1 MHAFTGRASAIA
13 AAVGTMLMLQACGGD
28 SGPDTGSRTD
38 VVQGIALHGVVA
50 VGAPLVGASVAMQCA
65 AGTPA
70 AVTTGADGAWSIPAS
85 TSLVLPCAIEAS
97 GGRVGGTTG
106 PENGERLHALALAPG
121 VANVTTLS
129 SLQTAVMAGQSPV
142 AWYARIKADPAAL
155 RTIDTKAPA
164 NATGQLASL
173 LPASVTLPAGFD
185 PVATAFAA
193 RTDNAIDQLLV
204 KLGAAIG
211 ENNSSF
217 AEALALA
224 AAKLPVIEATPAT
237 LTLAR
242 IGGFGGD
249 LVDGKLAD
257 THEIPAYDPVTKRLF
272 VVNGSGTGT
281 VEVWNIADPR
291 NPVQVGTL
299 RTESFGAGLGG
310 VNSVTVHN
318 GVAAL
323 AIQANPK
330 TGNGIV
336 AFVNTA
342 DLATLSQVT
351 VGALP
356 DMLTFTPDGRYVVV
370 ANEGEPNSYG
380 LTDSVDPEGSVS
392 IIDVS
397 DVRKPVERKA
407 VFTAFNDQVDALR
420 ASGVRIY
427 GPGAS
432 VAQDLEPEY
441 VTVSADSKT
450 AYVTLQ
456 ENNAIAVVDIAGA
469 KVNAIRPL
477 GYKDHSLAGYGMD
490 VSNEDGGV
498 NTNSGTP
505 RVSIAPVP
513 VKGMYLPDGIANYTV
528 GGITYLVTANEGDA
542 RADWPGFNEETRV
555 RDYCGSAGLDPAR
568 FSGDLANLTKDSN
581 LGRLRI
587 TTTPN
592 GGSTGKNAAGQCTDL
607 YAFGGRSFSIWNAQ
621 TGERVYDSGDAF
633 ETITAQ
639 LAGKPGYDFPF
650 NTGHDEADA
659 LDARSPN
666 KGPEPES
673 VVVQRF
679 GKKTFAFVGLER
691 VGGVMV
697 YDVTNAAA
705 PQYVTYV
712 NTRASAGTVVK
723 NANGDNGIV
732 NGGDRGP
739 EGLVVIPAA
748 KSPNGKPMLVV
759 ANEISG
765 TTSLFEIGLQ

>member
-1 MHAFTGRASAIA
+1 MQAYKGRGTVIA
-13 AAVGTMLMLQACGGD
+13 VAVATMVMLQACGGAD
-28 SGPDTGSRTD
+28 DGDAIQL
-38 VVQGIALHGVVA
+38 QGVAA
-50 VGAPLVGASVAMQCA
+50 VGAPLVGARVAVQCA
-65 AGTPA
+65 AGSQDGIS
-70 AVTTGADGAWSIPAS
+70 TGSDGAWAVTPSKDLA
-85 TSLVLPCAIEAS
+85 LPCAIEVS
-97 GGRVGGTTG
+97 GGRIGSAAGA
-106 PENGERLHALALAPG
+106 ENTQRLHALAVSEG

-129 SLQTAVMAGQSPV
+129 SLQTAVLAGQNPS
-142 AWYARIKADPAAL
+142 AWFARMKADPAAL
-155 RTIDTKAPA
+155 RAIGKEAPA
-164 NATGQLASL
+164 AATAQLATL
-173 LPASVTLPAGFD
+173 LPASVALPASFD
-185 PVATAFAA
+185 PVATAFTATA
-193 RTDNAIDQLLV
+193 GNAIDGLLV
-204 KLGAAIG
+204 KLGTAVSD
-211 ENNSSF
+211 NNSSF
-217 AEALALA
+217 ADALGQA
-224 AAKLPVIEATPAT
+224 AARLPVIDPTPAS
-237 LTLAR
+237 LSLAK
-242 IGGFGGD
+242 IAGFGGD
-249 LVDGKLAD
+249 VVDGKLAD
-257 THEIPAYDPVTKRLF
+257 THEIPAYDPLSKRLF

-299 RTESFGAGLGG
+299 RTESFGANLAS
-310 VNSVTVHN
+310 VNSVTVSN
-318 GVAAL
+318 GVVAL

-330 TGNGIV
+330 TANGTV
-336 AFVNTA
+336 AFVSAA
-342 DLATLSQVT
+342 DLGTLSTVG

-380 LTDSVDPEGSVS
+380 QADSADPEGSVS

-397 DVRKPVERKA
+397 DVRKPVERRA
-407 VFTAFNDQVDALR
+407 GFGAFNSQADALR

-427 GPGAS
+427 GPGAT

-469 KVNAIRPL
+469 KVNAVRPL
-477 GYKDHSLAGYGMD
+477 GYKDHSLAGMGMD

-505 RVSIAPVP
+505 LVKIAPVP

-528 GGITYLVTANEGDA
+528 GGVTYLVTANEGDA

-555 RDYCGSAGLDPAR
+555 RDYCGTAGLDPAR
-568 FSGDLANLTKDSN
+568 FSGDLANLTRDSN

-592 GGSTGKNAAGQCTDL
+592 GGNTGKNAAGQCTEL
-607 YAFGGRSFSIWNAQ
+607 YAFGGRSFSIWNAA
-621 TGERVYDSGDAF
+621 TGARVYDSGDGF

-639 LAGKPGYDFPF
+639 LAGTPGYDFPF

-679 GKKTFAFVGLER
+679 GKKTFAFIGLER

-697 YDVTNAAA
+697 YDVTDPAASK
-705 PQYVTYV
+705 YVTYI
-712 NTRASAGTVVK
+712 NTRASSGTVVK
-723 NANGDNGIV
+723 NTNGDNGIV

-739 EGLVVIPAA
+739 EGLVVLPAA
-748 KSPNGKPMLVV
+748 KSPNGKPMLIV

-765 TTSLFEIGLQ
+765 TTALFEITLK

>member
-1 MHAFTGRASAIA
+1 MQAYKGRGSVIA
-13 AAVGTMLMLQACGGD
+13 VAVATMVLMQACGGD
-28 SGPDTGSRTD
+28 GPDE
-38 VVQGIALHGVVA
+38 VVPVGIELHGVVA
-50 VGAPLVGASVAMQCA
+50 VGAPLVGANVALQCA

-70 AVTTGADGAWSIPAS
+70 AVTSGADGSWSVPAS
-85 TSLVLPCAIEAS
+85 TTLVLPCAIEAS
-97 GGRVGGTTG
+97 GGKVGGVDNTQ
-106 PENGERLHALALAPG
+106 RLHALAMAPG

-129 SLQTAVMAGQSPV
+129 SLQTAVLAGQSPS
-142 AWYARIKADPAAL
+142 AWYAGIKANPAAL
-155 RTIDTKAPA
+155 RSIDSKAPG
-164 NATGQLASL
+164 NATAQLATL
-173 LPASVTLPAGFD
+173 LPSTVVLPAGFD
-185 PVATAFAA
+185 PVGTAFTA
-193 RTDNAIDQLLV
+193 TSGNAIDGLLV
-204 KLGAAIG
+204 KLGAALS
-211 ENNSSF
+211 ENNTSF
-217 AEALALA
+217 ADALAQTA
-224 AAKLPVIEATPAT
+224 ARLPVIEATPTT
-237 LTLAR
+237 LSLAR
-242 IGGFGGD
+242 IAGFGGD
-249 LVDGKLAD
+249 LVDGKLVD
-257 THEIPAYDPVTKRLF
+257 THEIPAYDPLSKRLF

-299 RTESFGAGLGG
+299 RTESFGASLGS
-310 VNSVTVHN
+310 VNSVSVAN
-318 GVAAL
+318 GVVAL

-330 TGNGIV
+330 TANGIV
-336 AFVNTA
+336 ALVNAA
-342 DLATLSQVT
+342 DLSTLSTVG

-356 DMLTFTPDGRYVVV
+356 DMLTFTPDGRYVIV

-380 LTDSVDPEGSVS
+380 QPDSVDPEGSVS
-392 IIDVS
+392 VIDVL
-397 DVRKPVERKA
+397 DPRKPAERRA
-407 VFTAFNDQVDALR
+407 TFAAFNDQVDALR
-420 ASGVRIY
+420 TSGVRIY

-456 ENNAIAVVDIAGA
+456 ENNAIAVVDIAAA
-469 KVNAIRPL
+469 KVNAVRPL
-477 GYKDHSLAGYGMD
+477 GYKDHSLPGMGMD

-505 RVSIAPVP
+505 LAKIAPVP

-528 GGITYLVTANEGDA
+528 GGVTYLVTANEGDA

-555 RDYCGSAGLDPAR
+555 RDYCGAAGLDPAR

-592 GGSTGKNAAGQCTDL
+592 GNNTGKNAAGQCTEL
-607 YAFGGRSFSIWNAQ
+607 YAFGGRSFSIWNAA
-621 TGERVYDSGDAF
+621 TGERVFDSGDGF

-639 LAGKPGYDFPF
+639 LAGTPGYDFPF

-697 YDVTNAAA
+697 YDVTDPAAA
-705 PQYVTYV
+705 KYVTYI
-712 NTRASAGTVVK
+712 NTRAGAGTVVK

-759 ANEISG
+759 SNEISG
-765 TTSLFEIGLQ
+765 TTALFEISLK

>member
-1 MHAFTGRASAIA
+1 MQAFKGRGSAIA
-13 AAVGTMLMLQACGGD
+13 LAVAAMVLLQGCGAD
-28 SGPDTGSRTD
+28 NDD
-38 VVQGIALHGVVA
+38 GIELHGVAA
-50 VGAPLVGASVAMQCA
+50 VGAPLVGANLALQCA
-65 AGTPA
+65 SGSLGGV
-70 AVTTGADGAWSIPAS
+70 VTGSDGAWAITP
-85 TSLVLPCAIEAS
+85 TKDLVLPCAIEVS
-97 GGRVGGTTG
+97 GGRVGSASGA
-106 PENGERLHALALAPG
+106 ENTQRLHALAMAEG
-121 VANVTTLS
+121 VANVTTMS
-129 SLQTAVMAGQSPV
+129 SLQTALLAGQSPA
-142 AWYARIKADPAAL
+142 AWFARMKADPGAL
-155 RTIDTKAPA
+155 RAIDGKAAA
-164 NATGQLASL
+164 NATAQLATL
-173 LPASVTLPAGFD
+173 LPGSVPLPAGFD
-185 PVATAFAA
+185 PVTTAFTA
-193 RTDNAIDQLLV
+193 TSGNAIDALLV
-204 KLGAAIG
+204 KLGSAIS
-211 ENNSSF
+211 ENNGSF
-217 AEALALA
+217 NDALAQA
-224 AAKLPVIEATPAT
+224 AARLPIIDATPD
-237 LTLAR
+237 TLALSK
-242 IGGFGGD
+242 IAGFGGD

-257 THEIPAYDPVTKRLF
+257 THEIPAYDPLSKRLF

-281 VEVWNIADPR
+281 VEVWNIAEPR
-291 NPVQVGTL
+291 NPVQIGTL
-299 RTESFGAGLGG
+299 RTESYGVGLGS
-310 VNSVTVHN
+310 VNSVSVSN
-318 GVAAL
+318 GVVAL

-330 TGNGIV
+330 TANGSV
-336 AFVNTA
+336 AFVNAA
-342 DLATLSQVT
+342 DLSTLSTVG

-356 DMLTFTPDGRYVVV
+356 DMLTFTPDGRYVIV

-380 LTDSVDPEGSVS
+380 QADSVDPEGSVS
-392 IIDVS
+392 IIDVL
-397 DVRKPVERKA
+397 DPRKPVERRA
-407 VFTAFNDQVDALR
+407 SFAAFNGQADALR

-469 KVNAIRPL
+469 KVNAVRAL
-477 GYKDHSLAGYGMD
+477 GYKDHSLAGMGMD
-490 VSNEDGGV
+490 VSNEDGGL

-505 RVSIAPVP
+505 LVKIAPVP

-528 GGITYLVTANEGDA
+528 GGTTYLVTANEGDA

-555 RDYCGSAGLDPAR
+555 RDYCGAAGLDPAR
-568 FSGDLANLTKDSN
+568 FSGDLANLTRDSN

-592 GGSTGKNAAGQCTDL
+592 GNNSGKNAAGQCTEL
-607 YAFGGRSFSIWNAQ
+607 VSFGGRSFSIWNAA
-621 TGERVYDSGDAF
+621 TGARVYDSGDGF

-639 LAGKPGYDFPF
+639 LAGTPGYDFPF

-697 YDVTNAAA
+697 YDVTTPAAA
-705 PQYVTYV
+705 KYVTYI
-712 NTRASAGTVVK
+712 NTRVGTGTVVK

-759 ANEISG
+759 SNEISG
-765 TTSLFEIGLQ
+765 TTALFEITLK

>member
-1 MHAFTGRASAIA
+1 MQAYKGRGTVIA
-13 AAVGTMLMLQACGGD
+13 VAVATMVMLQACGGAD
-28 SGPDTGSRTD
+28 DGDAI
-38 VVQGIALHGVVA
+38 QLHGVAA
-50 VGAPLVGASVAMQCA
+50 VGAPLVGARVAVQCA
-65 AGTPA
+65 AGSQDGIS
-70 AVTTGADGAWSIPAS
+70 TGSDGAWAVTPSKDLA
-85 TSLVLPCAIEAS
+85 LPCAIEVS
-97 GGRVGGTTG
+97 GGRIGSAGGSGNTQ
-106 PENGERLHALALAPG
+106 RLHALAVSEG

-129 SLQTAVMAGQSPV
+129 SLQTAVLAGQSPS
-142 AWYARIKADPAAL
+142 AWFARMKADPAAL
-155 RTIDTKAPA
+155 RAIGKEAPA
-164 NATGQLASL
+164 AATAQLATL
-173 LPASVTLPAGFD
+173 LPASVALPSGFD
-185 PVATAFAA
+185 PVATAFTATA
-193 RTDNAIDQLLV
+193 GNAIDGLLV
-204 KLGAAIG
+204 KLGTAVSD
-211 ENNSSF
+211 NNSSF
-217 AEALALA
+217 ADALDQA
-224 AAKLPVIEATPAT
+224 AARLPLIDPTPAS
-237 LTLAR
+237 LSLAK
-242 IGGFGGD
+242 IAGFGGD

-257 THEIPAYDPVTKRLF
+257 THEIPAYDPLSKRLF

-299 RTESFGAGLGG
+299 RTESFGANLAS
-310 VNSVTVHN
+310 VNSVTVSN
-318 GVAAL
+318 GVVAL

-330 TGNGIV
+330 TANGTV
-336 AFVNTA
+336 AFVSAA
-342 DLATLSQVT
+342 DLSTLSTVG

-380 LTDSVDPEGSVS
+380 QADSADPEGSVS

-397 DVRKPVERKA
+397 DVRKPVERRA
-407 VFTAFNDQVDALR
+407 GFGAFNSQADALR

-427 GPGAS
+427 GPGAT

-456 ENNAIAVVDIAGA
+456 ENNAIAVVDIAA
-469 KVNAIRPL
+469 ANVSAVRPL
-477 GYKDHSLAGYGMD
+477 GYKDHSLAGMGMD

-505 RVSIAPVP
+505 LVKIAPVP
-513 VKGMYLPDGIANYTV
+513 VKGMYLPDGIANYAV
-528 GGITYLVTANEGDA
+528 GGVTYLVTANEGDA

-555 RDYCGSAGLDPAR
+555 RDYCSTAGLDPAR
-568 FSGDLANLTKDSN
+568 FSGDLANLTRDSN

-592 GGSTGKNAAGQCTDL
+592 GNNSGNNTGKSAAGQCTEL
-607 YAFGGRSFSIWNAQ
+607 YAFGGRSFSIWNAA
-621 TGERVYDSGDAF
+621 TGARVYDSGDGF

-639 LAGKPGYDFPF
+639 LAGTPGYDFPF

-697 YDVTNAAA
+697 YDVTTPAAA
-705 PQYVTYV
+705 RYVTYI
-712 NTRASAGTVVK
+712 NTRAGSGTVVK

-739 EGLVVIPAA
+739 EGLVVIPAS

-759 ANEISG
+759 SNEISG
-765 TTSLFEIGLQ
+765 TTALFEIVLN